1 MSLSLSVFLFQD
13 LVPLMTGTKISINSR
28 SCPFPPGSLL
38 NSAAPVAGHGSVWV
52 LSPVLADLFCAISHL
67 AWSWVTDS
75 CRVLLRA
82 PFFQVWLSLL
92 PQSPSWWKTIDC
104 CPVSSEARGNG
115 EMGWGEGLSHK
126 GHTATSTSVPLAP
139 LPRNL
144 THFSALFNSLFLLSR
159 LLQLKISKLN
169 QAFCRVAPSLEE

>member
-1 MSLSLSVFLFQD
+1 MHGLKFYWLFYSEKAFLTSPLWVYTSVYPQTLVLKNVTFVSLSLSVFLFQD
-13 LVPLMTGTKISINSR
+13 LVPLMTGIKISINSR

-38 NSAAPVAGHGSVWV
+38 NSAAPVAGHCSVWV

-115 EMGWGEGLSHK
+115 EMGWGCL
-126 GHTATSTSVPLAP
+126 TRDTQPL
-139 LPRNL
+139 
-144 THFSALFNSLFLLSR
+144 LL
-159 LLQLKISKLN
+159 
-169 QAFCRVAPSLEE
+169 